1 MKKMGSGYVLPTKI
15 YLMELKTKLS
25 TIKFAKKILERKRD
39 SLREAIKKAISNLS
53 EVIKFLKANL
63 LNIITE
69 LLLAA
74 NQYKMELS
82 IYSKLQSDKLIIDVI
97 FIPEGGVLLPKL
109 RLDSAPNIRNKL
121 PEGLRALF
129 TRFIENLDVILEV
142 SEILVSLELLLREI
156 EITNRIVNT
165 LEKVVIP
172 DLEEKIGYISNT
184 LSEFMIS
191 ELTSLRAVINA
202 VKEGN

>member
-1 MKKMGSGYVLPTKI
+1 MSSEYVLPTKI

-39 SLREAIKKAISNLS
+39 SLREAIKKAISNIS
-53 EVIKFLKANL
+53 EVIKFLKKSL
-63 LNIITE
+63 LTILTE

-74 NQYKMELS
+74 DQYRAPLDA
-82 IYSKLQSDKLIIDVI
+82 YSNLQADKLLISVT
-97 FIPEGGVLLPKL
+97 FVPEGGVLLPKL
-109 RLDSAPNIRNKL
+109 KLYSAPNIKDRL

-129 TRFIENLDVILEV
+129 AKFIENLDLILEV
-142 SEILVSLELLLREI
+142 SEILASLELLLREI

-172 DLEEKIGYISNT
+172 DLEEKISYISST

-191 ELTSLRAVINA
+191 ELTSLRAVIST
-202 VKEGN
+202 VEKSD